1 MDDKIVT
8 ILDMALEIE
17 KESIYRY
24 LDIARKTK
32 DTAGKNMFVTLANE
46 EVNHLLYII
55 QIREM
60 AKKET
65 QLKPLQVPKSEIAG
79 VLPDVLKREKKKH
92 GKSELNE
99 IDALE
104 IALEHERKAIEF
116 YEKKSME
123 VSDQTLKDLFN
134 KLYHMEKGHYELIM
148 AQLDYIRGT
157 GFWFDIPE
165 FSME

>member
-1 MDDKIVT
+1 MDDKILV

-17 KESIYRY
+17 KESIFRY
-24 LDIARKTK
+24 LDVARKTK
-32 DTAGKNMFVTLANE
+32 DTSGKNMFITLATE
-46 EVNHLLYII
+46 EVNHLLYISE
-55 QIREM
+55 IREM

-65 QLKPLQVPKSEIAG
+65 HLKSIQVPKSEVAG

-92 GKSELNE
+92 GKSELSE

-104 IALEHERKAIEF
+104 IALEHEKKAMEF

-134 KLYHMEKGHYELIM
+134 KLYQMEKGHYELIM